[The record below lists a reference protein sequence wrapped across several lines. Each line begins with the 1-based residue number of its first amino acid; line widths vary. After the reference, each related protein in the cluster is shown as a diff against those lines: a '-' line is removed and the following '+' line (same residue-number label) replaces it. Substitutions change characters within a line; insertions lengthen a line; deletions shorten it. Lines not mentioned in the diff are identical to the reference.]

1 LVAEFAAGNISR
13 RMAALNYVVSKGWV
27 PIKGPSFRKWVHK
40 YEHGTLEK
48 DARFRNHT
56 KKRPAMKVA
65 KNKTVDEGYN
75 DFSDEDEEELDEDI
89 FSTSTS
95 TKESQR
101 Y

>member
-1 LVAEFAAGNISR
+1 
-13 RMAALNYVVSKGWV
+13 M
-27 PIKGPSFRKWVHK
+27 GPNQRSWVHK

-75 DFSDEDEEELDEDI
+75 DFSDEDEEELD
-89 FSTSTS
+89 TPVPVPRNRRG
-95 TKESQR
+95 TKR
-101 Y
+101 TIYCRF